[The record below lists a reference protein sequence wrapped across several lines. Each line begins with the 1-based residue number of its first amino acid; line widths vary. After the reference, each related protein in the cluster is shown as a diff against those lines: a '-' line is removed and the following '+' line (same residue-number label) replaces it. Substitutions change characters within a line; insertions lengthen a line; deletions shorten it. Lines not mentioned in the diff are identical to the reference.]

1 MNMSRLKTSSPRKR
15 GFRIRKWISSFA
27 GMTVLLALNLSFA
40 GGPYQ
45 PNTSLSGQPPRWPYH
60 NSEQKYVVKWKADG
74 GRLNSRVSRETAIGW
89 VQQIFDKWKNASLTV
104 DGENTPVA
112 TTALKFI
119 PEGDGN
125 VGVDITKDNYKDYIE
140 SRMDS
145 LGHATIIFDEDG
157 SIITAL
163 SGGDESQKG
172 NIVGYGSPILDG
184 STRTVIGG
192 FVILNGLFVNGRDD
206 PRFHDRE
213 VSIEEFKAV
222 ILHEIGH
229 MLNLDHSAVNQNA
242 AMDCVFGGSCG
253 TPKDIPTMWPELLT
267 GDQYGL
273 HHDDIVTVSWLY
285 PSKAFNEK
293 FCKATGSVK
302 NKEEN
307 APMAGVH
314 VVGEGVGNPA
324 FDARGMVSGVLYPE
338 SVRSPNGDYILAG
351 LSPKKE
357 YEIRYEELPYK
368 EVTLEDGIKINKYSG
383 ASSFEPL
390 NNPPRGFGGGDIRTI
405 RCESGG
411 ETINLP
417 VAAVVFE
424 EEGPPGGQTS
434 ESLGTEST
442 KGWCSLTSR
451 GSSFTLNHH
460 ALEIF
465 GIFGL
470 FVLLVGRFVAR
481 EKPVSRFFRRPR

>member
-1 MNMSRLKTSSPRKR
+1 MTLLFSLSP
-15 GFRIRKWISSFA
+15 
-27 GMTVLLALNLSFA
+27 VFA

-45 PNTSLSGQPPRWPYH
+45 LGSSISGQPPRWPYH

-89 VQQIFDKWKNASLTV
+89 VEQIFDKWKAASLSV
-104 DGENTPVA
+104 EGENAPVA
-112 TTALKFI
+112 TTALKSV

-125 VGVDITKDNYKDYIE
+125 VGVDITKENYEVYVHPE
-140 SRMDS
+140 MGS
-145 LGHATIIFDEDG
+145 LVHATIIFDEDG

-163 SGGDESQKG
+163 SNGDELAKG
-172 NIVGYGSPILDG
+172 QIVGYGSPILDG
-184 STRTVIGG
+184 SAKTVIGG
-192 FVILNGLFVNGRDD
+192 FVVLNGLFVNGQKDLRV
-206 PRFHDRE
+206 HDNE
-213 VSIEEFKAV
+213 ISPEDFKAV

-229 MLNLDHSAVNQNA
+229 MLNLDHSAVNQNT
-242 AMDCVFGGSCG
+242 AMVCVFGESCDN
-253 TPKDIPTMWPELLT
+253 PKDIPTMWPELLT

-293 FCKATGSVK
+293 FCKAMGSVK
-302 NKEEN
+302 NKKKNE
-307 APMAGVH
+307 PMAGVH

-368 EVTLEDGIKINKYSG
+368 EVPSGDGTKTNKYSI
-383 ASSFEPL
+383 ASGFEPL
-390 NNPPRGFGGGDIRTI
+390 TNPPRGFGGGDIRTI

-424 EEGPPGGQTS
+424 EDKPIGQTS
-434 ESLGTEST
+434 ESPGTEST
-442 KGWCSLTSR
+442 KGWCALTSR
-451 GSSFTLNHH
+451 GSSFTLHHH
-460 ALEIF
+460 AVEIF

-470 FVLLVGRFVAR
+470 FVLLLWRFGAR
-481 EKPVSRFFRRPR
+481 EKSFSRFIRRPR